1 MIANPSIAFNE
12 FSGSAKGVTARYT
25 KGRTVLSVRC
35 YPTGVASPSQLVS
48 RKNLNHI
55 SRTYKLLTDE
65 QQLAWARLAE
75 RLRSRAVLGS
85 RIKLTPHN
93 AFVRLNCNR
102 ALAGQGILMDP
113 PEMKS
118 IPQVNFGAFYVNSD
132 EVVVE
137 SVRQPDDNYKLV
149 VKMTGAQSTGVSNA
163 WSKTVV
169 ISSSE
174 DADWGDLDLTEA
186 FAEVKGT
193 APSDGFKYFVEMYW
207 LDSETGFTG
216 QVRQFSGV
224 AGSESL
230 DGDGAEGSRRQI
242 KIKLCDKSSSW
253 DKTYMKNID
262 FELSP
267 GSLLGSIKG
276 EFASTGSM
284 SSWPAQA
291 DPAVNELVPPF
302 ICYALGRETD
312 LYNPGTHGRLG
323 VLEIFSQ
330 FIHWYPDPDR
340 YEFFI
345 GRTNVQAVKSF
356 ELFDT
361 TVVKLK

>member
-323 VLEIFSQ
+323 VLEFFSQ

>member
-230 DGDGAEGSRRQI
+230 DGDGVEGYRRQI

-253 DKTYMKNID
+253 DKTFMKNID

-284 SSWPAQA
+284 SSWAAQA

>member
-113 PEMKS
+113 PELKS

-242 KIKLCDKSSSW
+242 KIKFCDKSSSW

-284 SSWPAQA
+284 SSWAAQA